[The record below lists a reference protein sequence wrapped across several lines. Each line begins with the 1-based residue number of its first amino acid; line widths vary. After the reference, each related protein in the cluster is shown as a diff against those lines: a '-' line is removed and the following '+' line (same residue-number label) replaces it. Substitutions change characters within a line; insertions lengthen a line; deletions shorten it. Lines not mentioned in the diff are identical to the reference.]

1 MIRLGYDFF
10 NRDTCT
16 VAKELL
22 GQKLFCNNKTGI
34 IIETEA
40 YIGENDPAC
49 HASRGRTPRTEVM
62 YGKAGITYVYL
73 IYGMYHCLNI
83 VTENQG
89 FPAAI
94 LIRGVVS
101 EDNQLHDGPGK
112 LCKYF
117 DINIAHNITDI
128 TESSDLYIEQIT
140 KKDKIKFSSSPRIGI
155 SKGKDKLWRYILD
168 TSTLLS

>member
-1 MIRLGYDFF
+1 MIRLGHDFF

-22 GQKLFCNNKTGI
+22 GQKLVFNNKVGI

-40 YIGENDPAC
+40 YIGETDPAC

-62 YGKAGITYVYL
+62 YGKAGVTYVYL

-89 FPAAI
+89 FPAAV
-94 LIRGVVS
+94 LLRGIVS
-101 EDNQLHDGPGK
+101 EDKQLYDGPGK

-117 DINIAHNITDI
+117 DINLEHNIIDI
-128 TESSDLYIEQIT
+128 TKSPDLYIEQIT
-140 KKDKIKFSSSPRIGI
+140 RKNKIKFSSSPRIGI
-155 SKGKDKLWRYILD
+155 SKGKEKLWRYILD
-168 TSTLLS
+168 TSTLLP